1 LTTLSRLLAPVT
13 PFLSEAMY
21 RNLVARVDETA
32 PDSVHLSDWP
42 VVDESAIDADL
53 SDSVNL
59 ARRLASLG
67 RSARASSRLK
77 VRQPLAELLVDVR
90 TDRERGFL
98 PLIEEQLK
106 EELNVKSVRD
116 ARGQGGLL
124 SMSVKPNLPLLGP
137 KYGRDLPKIR
147 QALADAD
154 PAELAAAS
162 ERGDQISLGE
172 FTLEP
177 DEILVEK
184 AGLEGYSVSV
194 EPGYAVGV
202 KTELTP
208 ELEAEGIVREIVH
221 QVQNLRKS
229 AGFEISD
236 RIELYVAGPDELTG
250 PLRTHEAYVRAET
263 LADAVN
269 YEHPPSAAHAEDSD
283 INGMAASLGVRKTK

>member
-1 LTTLSRLLAPVT
+1 
-13 PFLSEAMY
+13 M
-21 RNLVARVDETA
+21 
-32 PDSVHLSDWP
+32 
-42 VVDESAIDADL
+42 
-53 SDSVNL
+53 
-59 ARRLASLG
+59 
-67 RSARASSRLK
+67 
-77 VRQPLAELLVDVR
+77 
-90 TDRERGFL
+90 
-98 PLIEEQLK
+98 
-106 EELNVKSVRD
+106 
-116 ARGQGGLL
+116 
-124 SMSVKPNLPLLGP
+124 
-137 KYGRDLPKIR
+137 
-147 QALADAD
+147 
-154 PAELAAAS
+154 
-162 ERGDQISLGE
+162 LGE

-269 YEHPPSAAHAEDSD
+269 YERPPSAAHAEDSD